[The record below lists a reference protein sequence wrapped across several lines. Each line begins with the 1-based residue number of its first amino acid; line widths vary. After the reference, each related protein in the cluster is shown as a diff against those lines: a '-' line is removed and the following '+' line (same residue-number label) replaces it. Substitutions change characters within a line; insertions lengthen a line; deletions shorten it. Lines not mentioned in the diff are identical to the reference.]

1 MKDLK
6 VIGKEQVAGY
16 EFTGIE
22 GGFGD
27 GTRGMLV
34 RDIAEIHNKP
44 TYVINQAINM
54 NIKRFTE
61 GVDIVNL
68 KTKDVV
74 INLVDNG
81 FSQNA
86 INRSKYIYLLS
97 ERGYSKLLK
106 ILEDDTAW
114 DIYDKF
120 VDGYFNMRKHIKE
133 QSLPT
138 DPLSIL
144 ETTFQAIKK
153 QNEELGHVDTRV
165 VALEDFKK
173 DYDENRQ
180 IDEEQVIMIEKA
192 RKSKAMKI
200 VGGIGTNAYKEFYSD
215 ILRKKLFPDFRKKF
229 NVNRY
234 RSLKA
239 KDFDEALAFIQNWK
253 PEKEMLYAIKYSNS
267 QTSLDIKQPA
277 QKKPG
282 Q

>member
-54 NIKRFTE
+54 NIKRFTD

-114 DIYDKF
+114 EIYDKF

-133 QSLPT
+133 QALPT

-215 ILRKKLFPDFRKKF
+215 ILRKKLFPDFRKRF

-239 KDFDEALAFIQNWK
+239 KDFDEALAFIQNWN
-253 PEKEMLYAIKYSNS
+253 PEKEMLYAIKYSNA
-267 QTSLDIKQPA
+267 QTALDIKQTA
-277 QKKPG
+277 
-282 Q
+282 

>member
-34 RDIAEIHNKP
+34 RDIADIHGQP
-44 TYVINQAINM
+44 TSVINQAINR
-54 NIKRFTE
+54 NIKRFKN
-61 GVDIVNL
+61 GVDI
-68 KTKDVV
+68 
-74 INLVDNG
+74 INLRTEDVAITLSDSG
-81 FSQNA
+81 FKRNQINA
-86 INRSKYIYLLS
+86 SKYIYLLS

-114 DIYDKF
+114 EIYDKF

-133 QSLPT
+133 QALPT

-192 RKSKAMKI
+192 RKSKAMQI
-200 VGGIGTNAYKEFYSD
+200 VGGIGTNAYKDFYSD
-215 ILRKKLFPDFRKKF
+215 ILRKKLFPDFRKHF

-253 PEKEMLYAIKYSNS
+253 PEKEMLYAIKYSNA
-267 QTSLDIKQPA
+267 QTTLDIKQPA
-277 QKKPG
+277 
-282 Q
+282 

>member
-34 RDIAEIHNKP
+34 RDIAEIHSKP

-133 QSLPT
+133 QALPT

-165 VALEDFKK
+165 GALEDFKK

-215 ILRKKLFPDFRKKF
+215 ILRKKLFPDFRKHF

-253 PEKEMLYAIKYSNS
+253 PEKEMLYAIKYSNA
-267 QTSLDIKQPA
+267 QTSLDIKQTA
-277 QKKPG
+277 
-282 Q
+282 

>member
-34 RDIAEIHNKP
+34 RDIANIHN
-44 TYVINQAINM
+44 TTTARVNELINRNL
-54 NIKRFTE
+54 KRFTN
-61 GVDIVNL
+61 GIDI
-68 KTKDVV
+68 
-74 INLVDNG
+74 INLRTNDVAIVLNDSG
-81 FSQNA
+81 FKRNQINA
-86 INRSKYIYLLS
+86 SKYIYLLS

-133 QSLPT
+133 QTLPT

-144 ETTFQAIKK
+144 ETTFKAIKK

-215 ILRKKLFPDFRKKF
+215 ILRKKLFPDFRKHF

-239 KDFDEALAFIQNWK
+239 KDFDEALAFIQNWN
-253 PEKEMLYAIKYSNS
+253 PEKEMLYAIKYSNA
-267 QTSLDIKQPA
+267 QTALDIK
-277 QKKPG
+277 
-282 Q
+282 

>member
-22 GGFGD
+22 GGFGN

-44 TYVINQAINM
+44 TYAINQAINM
-54 NIKRFTE
+54 NIKRFTD

-114 DIYDKF
+114 EIYDKF
-120 VDGYFNMRKHIKE
+120 VDGYFNMRKQIKE
-133 QSLPT
+133 QMPMT
-138 DPLSIL
+138 DLEKIALLAQGTTQLSERIEKVDSKLDNLIENQALNATDYGSINRAVNHRVYAYASIHHIPKSKVGPLFKDL
-144 ETTFQAIKK
+144 GNQIK
-153 QNEELGHVDTRV
+153 Q
-165 VALEDFKK
+165 VANVGNRSRIKSK
-173 DYDENRQ
+173 DYDMVIQ
-180 IDEEQVIMIEKA
+180 FIDNWEPSTATKTIIE
-192 RKSKAMKI
+192 
-200 VGGIGTNAYKEFYSD
+200 
-215 ILRKKLFPDFRKKF
+215 
-229 NVNRY
+229 
-234 RSLKA
+234 
-239 KDFDEALAFIQNWK
+239 
-253 PEKEMLYAIKYSNS
+253 
-267 QTSLDIKQPA
+267 QTSLDVEESA
-277 QKKPG
+277 
-282 Q
+282 